1 MLNPSDHSPEQQHR
15 EQPLKQLI
23 QKHPFVLWSGLWMTL
38 IAVGSVATLGLLNP
52 GPIEQNTPKPTPAPA
67 AVQVSTPKEDLPLS
81 LFGAIA
87 IGCISGSFLFIYV
100 LKNSAQSHQSSRRL
114 STASTDSKKRRRTTK
129 RRHVTK
135 ETPPVTSP
143 SAVPELRPPISK
155 EKMTQVTVLSPEESH
170 PLDGRNVSLAD
181 LLDLRKHQSLAS
193 LMRGK

>member
-1 MLNPSDHSPEQQHR
+1 MLNPSDHSPEQLHR
-15 EQPLKQLI
+15 EHPLKQLI
-23 QKHPFVLWSGLWMTL
+23 QKHPFFLWSGLWMTL
-38 IAVGSVATLGLLNP
+38 IVVGSAATLGLLNP

-81 LFGAIA
+81 LFGAIS

-114 STASTDSKKRRRTTK
+114 STAATASKKRRRPEQ
-129 RRHVTK
+129 RRRAASA
-135 ETPPVTSP
+135 TPPSTSP
-143 SAVPELRPPISK
+143 SVLPNLNTSTSNDK
-155 EKMTQVTVLSPEESH
+155 LTQVTVLAPEESH
-170 PLDGRNVSLAD
+170 PLDGRSSSLAD